1 MIITNI
7 IGGLGNQMFQYA
19 FHLYLKNNIKNE
31 DKFFLDI
38 NQFDNY
44 GLHNGYELER
54 IFSINEKYISKSLSL
69 HNIVR
74 NNILQSDILKKVMIE
89 LSISKINIFIEDIYS
104 LINLNNLNCKKEEN
118 YNYFIGY
125 WQNYNYIKN
134 NAEKIKN
141 IFSFNLNKLD
151 KNNKELLNNIEN
163 NNSVSIHI
171 RRGDY
176 LNKNNFDKFAN
187 ICNEKYYL
195 NAINY
200 IEKNIENPKYFVFSD
215 DIEYCKYLFKEIN
228 NIFYV
233 QNNKGKDSYWDMF
246 LMSKCKHNII
256 ANSSFSWWGA
266 FLNSNNNKIV
276 LAPNKWFNFDDIS
289 QNILPKEWIKIES

>member
-1 MIITNI
+1 M
-7 IGGLGNQMFQYA
+7 
-19 FHLYLKNNIKNE
+19 
-31 DKFFLDI
+31 DI
-38 NQFDNY
+38 NQFENY

-54 IFSINEKYISKSLSL
+54 IFSINEKYISKSL
-69 HNIVR
+69 HNKIR
-74 NNILQSDILKKVMIE
+74 NNILQKVMIK